1 MEKAM
6 SDERFTGSNAA
17 LVLIDHQTGT
27 MSWARS
33 IPFEAMKRNT
43 ILLAK
48 SAKVLRMPIVL
59 TSSMEEF
66 VQGPLLAELKDIAP
80 DAFAKRIKRMG
91 IVNAMDDEAFAA
103 AVRAT
108 GRKKLVVAG
117 VTNDVCTVFPVL
129 TMLKEGFEVQV
140 VADAGGSPTE
150 IADRVSLN
158 RMEKAGATI
167 VSSNQAVAELVGSWA
182 SEEGGQVVQFIMQV
196 LMAA

>member
-1 MEKAM
+1 M
-6 SDERFTGSNAA
+6 G
-17 LVLIDHQTGT
+17 
-27 MSWARS
+27 WARS
-33 IPFEAMKRNT
+33 TPFEIMKQNT
-43 ILLAK
+43 LMLAK
-48 SAKVLRMPIVL
+48 SAKILKMPIVL

-66 VQGPLLAELKDIAP
+66 VQGPLLAELADIAP

-91 IVNAMDDEAFAA
+91 IVNAMDDKAFAE

-150 IADRVSLN
+150 IADRVSLS

-167 VSSNQAVAELVGSWA
+167 VSSNQVVAELVGSWG
-182 SEEGGQVVQFIMQV
+182 SEEGGQIVQLIMQV

>member
-1 MEKAM
+1 M
-6 SDERFTGSNAA
+6 SQERFTGSNAA
-17 LVLIDHQTGT
+17 LVLIDHQNGT
-27 MSWARS
+27 MTWARS

-43 ILLAK
+43 LMLAK
-48 SAKVLRMPIVL
+48 SAMILKMPIVL

-66 VQGPLLAELKDIAP
+66 VQGPLLAELADIAP
-80 DAFAKRIKRMG
+80 AAFAKRIKRMG
-91 IVNAMDDEAFAA
+91 IVNAMDDEAFAG

-150 IADRVSLN
+150 LADRVALN
-158 RMEKAGATI
+158 RMERAGATI

-182 SEEGGQVVQFIMQV
+182 SEEGGQVVQLIMQV

>member
-1 MEKAM
+1 M
-6 SDERFTGSNAA
+6 SQERFNGSNAA
-17 LVLIDHQTGT
+17 LILIDHQSGV
-27 MSWARS
+27 MGWAKS
-33 IPFEAMKRNT
+33 ISFEVMKANA
-43 ILLAK
+43 LMLAK
-48 SAKVLRMPIVL
+48 SAKILKMPTIL

-66 VQGPLLAELKDIAP
+66 AQGPLLPELATIAP
-80 DAFAKRIKRMG
+80 EAFAKRVKRMG

-150 IADRVSLN
+150 IADRMSLN

-167 VSSNQAVAELVGSWA
+167 VSANQAVAELVGSWA
-182 SEEGGQVVQFIMQV
+182 TEEGGQVVQLIMQV
-196 LMAA
+196 MMAA

>member
-1 MEKAM
+1 M
-6 SDERFTGSNAA
+6 SEERFTGSNAA

-33 IPFEAMKRNT
+33 IPFEVMKQNT

-48 SAKVLRMPIVL
+48 SAKVLKMPIIL

-91 IVNAMDDEAFAA
+91 IVNAMDDEAFAK

>member
-1 MEKAM
+1 M

-48 SAKVLRMPIVL
+48 SARILKMPIVL

-66 VQGPLLAELKDIAP
+66 VQGPLLAELADIAP
-80 DAFAKRIKRMG
+80 EAFAKRIKRMG
-91 IVNAMDDEAFAA
+91 IVNAMDDKAFAG

-150 IADRVSLN
+150 IADSVSLH

-167 VSSNQAVAELVGSWA
+167 VSSNQVVAELVGSWA
-182 SEEGGQVVQFIMQV
+182 TEEGGQVVQLIMQV

>member
-1 MEKAM
+1 M
-6 SDERFTGSNAA
+6 SDERFNGSNAA
-17 LVLIDHQTGT
+17 LILIDHQSGV

-33 IPFEAMKRNT
+33 ISFEVMKANA
-43 ILLAK
+43 LMLAK
-48 SAKVLRMPIVL
+48 SAKILKMPIIL

-66 VQGPLLAELKDIAP
+66 AQGPLLPELATIAP
-80 DAFAKRIKRMG
+80 EAFAKRVKRMG
-91 IVNAMDDEAFAA
+91 IVNAMDDTAFAA

-129 TMLKEGFEVQV
+129 TLLKEGFDVQV

-150 IADRVSLN
+150 IADRMSLN

-182 SEEGGQVVQFIMQV
+182 SEEGGQIVQLIMQV

>member
-1 MEKAM
+1 M
-6 SDERFTGSNAA
+6 SQERFNGSNAA
-17 LVLIDHQTGT
+17 LVLIDHQKGT
-27 MSWARS
+27 MAWARS
-33 IPFEAMKRNT
+33 TPFEVMKQNT
-43 ILLAK
+43 IMLAK
-48 SAKVLRMPIVL
+48 SAKILKMPIVL

-66 VQGPLLAELKDIAP
+66 VQGPLLAELADIAP
-80 DAFAKRIKRMG
+80 DAFAKRVKRMG
-91 IVNAMDDEAFAA
+91 IVNAMDDEAFAG

-129 TMLKEGFEVQV
+129 TMLKEGFAVQV
-140 VADAGGSPTE
+140 VADASGSPTE

-182 SEEGGQVVQFIMQV
+182 SEEGGQIVQLIMQI

>member
-1 MEKAM
+1 M
-6 SDERFTGSNAA
+6 SQERFSGSNTA
-17 LVLIDHQTGT
+17 LVLIDHQTGV

-33 IPFEAMKRNT
+33 IPFDVMKRNT
-43 ILLAK
+43 LLLAK
-48 SAKVLRMPIVL
+48 SAKILKMPIIL

-66 VQGPLLAELKDIAP
+66 VQGPMLTELAEIAP
-80 DAFAKRIKRMG
+80 EAFAKRVKRLG
-91 IVNAMDDEAFAA
+91 IVNAMEDENFAA

-108 GRKKLVVAG
+108 GRKKLIVAG

-129 TMLKEGFEVQV
+129 TMLKEGFAVQV
-140 VADAGGSPTE
+140 VADASGSPTE
-150 IADRVSLN
+150 IADRMALN

-182 SEEGGQVVQFIMQV
+182 SEEGGQVVQLIVQG

>member
-1 MEKAM
+1 M
-6 SDERFTGSNAA
+6 SQEGFNGGNAA

-27 MSWARS
+27 MGWARS
-33 IPFEAMKRNT
+33 IPFEVMKQNT
-43 ILLAK
+43 IMLAK
-48 SAKVLRMPIVL
+48 SAKILRMPIVL

-66 VQGPLLAELKDIAP
+66 VQGPLLAELATIAP

-91 IVNAMDDEAFAA
+91 IVNAMEDEAFAG

-129 TMLKEGFEVQV
+129 TMLKEGFDVQV
-140 VADAGGSPTE
+140 VAAAGGSPTD

-167 VSSNQAVAELVGSWA
+167 TSSNQVVAELVGSWA
-182 SEEGGQVVQFIMQV
+182 SEEGGQIVQLIMQI

>member
-1 MEKAM
+1 M
-6 SDERFTGSNAA
+6 SQERFDGGNAA

-27 MSWARS
+27 MGWARS
-33 IPFEAMKRNT
+33 IPFEVMKQNT
-43 ILLAK
+43 LMLAK
-48 SAKVLRMPIVL
+48 SAKILRMPVIL

-66 VQGPLLAELKDIAP
+66 VQGPLLAELATIVP
-80 DAFAKRIKRMG
+80 DAYAKRIKRMG
-91 IVNAMDDEAFAA
+91 IVNAMDDQAFAA

-108 GRKKLVVAG
+108 GRKKLIIAG

-129 TMLKEGFEVQV
+129 TMLKEGFDVQV

-167 VSSNQAVAELVGSWA
+167 TSSNQMVAELVGSWA
-182 SEEGGQVVQFIMQV
+182 SEEGGQIVQLIMQI
-196 LMAA
+196 LMAAA

>member
-1 MEKAM
+1 M
-6 SDERFTGSNAA
+6 SQERFTGSNAA
-17 LVLIDHQTGT
+17 LVLIDHQKGT

-33 IPFEAMKRNT
+33 IPFEVMKRNT
-43 ILLAK
+43 IMLAK
-48 SAKVLRMPIVL
+48 SAKILKMPIVL

-66 VQGPLLAELKDIAP
+66 VQGPLLAELADIAP

-91 IVNAMDDEAFAA
+91 IVNAMDDKAFAE
-103 AVRAT
+103 AVRAS

-182 SEEGGQVVQFIMQV
+182 SEEGGQVVQLIMQV